1 MKKVWQYLLQ
11 NWAIYVFIAILLMVV
26 DISQLVMP
34 TIVEK
39 TIAFIKSSSPYVS
52 IRNNFFLS
60 SSFNPLSPLYIKTG
74 YFTYYRTISIPYWYT
89 TSQYRFQ
96 ESVIV
101 LQPLITYAFYY
112 FLMAGLIVSVRFW
125 YSSLIRKKAL
135 VFVYQLQTD
144 LFDQYLELPD
154 SFFQTHEIGDLMA
167 RANNDTV
174 SIRRFLVMGIV
185 AAFDIVFMG
194 GSSLIIMF
202 SKSPELTM
210 TVTIPLLIL
219 IFVSRIV
226 GSKIHELYKKIQKAF
241 GEITTRIRETL
252 IGMNVI
258 KTFVRES
265 YYKQLFVNACAD
277 YKNMNISLAKL
288 MGVFGPTINLVVTL
302 SVILVYVYGG
312 YLVIHHKLAI
322 ETLVAYSMYISMLS
336 WPMMAFGFV
345 VNMYQRALISSNRV
359 DEIMYIPT
367 VKKSQKLAL
376 TPTVEN
382 ISLDIRNL
390 HYAYP
395 DIENSQQILHGISLN
410 IPANSITGITG
421 PTGSG
426 KTTLMNLILRIWEP
440 GIGNIFMNGYDIA
453 TLDLDFLHKQFA
465 YVPQISFLFSNT
477 IKENLRFS
485 NPGISEE
492 KMRSYCQIAGLMKD
506 IEQFPQQFDT
516 LIGERGITL
525 SGGQKQRMAI
535 ARALIAERPVL
546 ILDDCFSAVDP
557 ETEEQMINQLKSHLL
572 ASKQA
577 CIMVSHRVSALSWY
591 HQIAV
596 IRKGTITEQGNHQS
610 LVENKSSYYYKLYQ
624 KQYLEGIQRLNHG
637 SV

>member
-1 MKKVWQYLLQ
+1 MKKVWRYIID
-11 NWAIYVFIAILLMVV
+11 NKTAYFFIALLLSIVN
-26 DISQLVMP
+26 IGQLVLP
-34 TIVEK
+34 TIVER
-39 TIAFIKSSSPYVS
+39 TIAFIKLYTTS
-52 IRNNFFLS
+52 IQINPNFLINHPLS
-60 SSFNPLSPLYIKTG
+60 FLSPLYVNTG
-74 YFTYYRTISIPYWYT
+74 YFSENRFPFLQGWYMKSLYIPFKPAFNV
-89 TSQYRFQ
+89 QF
-96 ESVIV
+96 
-101 LQPLITYAFYY
+101 LFTYALYY
-112 FLMAGLIVSVRFW
+112 FLIALAIVSVRFW

-135 VFVYQLQTD
+135 AFVYKVQTD

-167 RANNDTV
+167 RANNDTISV
-174 SIRRFLVMGIV
+174 RRFLVMGLV

-194 GSSLIIMF
+194 GCSLVIMF
-202 SKSPELTM
+202 MKSPELTM

-219 IFVSRIV
+219 IFISRV
-226 GSKIHELYKKIQKAF
+226 MGSKIHELYKKIQKAF

-265 YYKQLFVNACAD
+265 YYKQLFVNACTE
-277 YKNMNISLAKL
+277 YKFMNISLAKL
-288 MGVFGPTINLVVTL
+288 MGLFGPTINLVVTL

-312 YLVIHHKLAI
+312 YLVIHRKLAI

-345 VNMYQRALISSNRV
+345 VNMYQRALISSNRI

-367 VKKSQKLAL
+367 VKKSQKISL
-376 TPTVEN
+376 TPLIENIRITIDHLDYTYPDVEN
-382 ISLDIRNL
+382 SRQVL
-390 HYAYP
+390 
-395 DIENSQQILHGISLN
+395 QN
-410 IPANSITGITG
+410 IHLSIPPNTITGITG

-426 KTTLMNLILRIWEP
+426 KTTLINLLLRIWEP
-440 GIGNIFMNGYDIA
+440 GVNQVFLNDYDTT

-477 IKENLRFS
+477 IKENLLFS
-485 NPGISEE
+485 NPSISDE
-492 KMRSYCQIAGLMKD
+492 KIRAYCQIAGLTKD
-506 IEQFPQQFDT
+506 IEQFPKGFET

-525 SGGQKQRMAI
+525 SGGQKQRMAV
-535 ARALIAERPVL
+535 ARALIAERPVI

-557 ETEEQMINQLKSHLL
+557 ETEEQMINQLKEHLII
-572 ASKQA
+572 SKQS
-577 CIMVSHRVSALSWY
+577 CIMVSHRVSALSWC

-596 IRKGTITEQGNHQS
+596 IRKGTITELGTHQS
-610 LVENKSSYYYKLYQ
+610 LIENKESYYYRLYQ
-624 KQYLEGIQRLNHG
+624 KQYLEGMQRLNHG